1 MHSTSG
7 IVCILDGGLAFRKN
21 QRKISQYFPKRI
33 LLKENKN
40 NWALW
45 LGALLLI
52 SACVLAYLITKPAE
66 ADVSSI
72 QNTFLA

>member
-1 MHSTSG
+1 M
-7 IVCILDGGLAFRKN
+7 
-21 QRKISQYFPKRI
+21 
-33 LLKENKN
+33 KENKN